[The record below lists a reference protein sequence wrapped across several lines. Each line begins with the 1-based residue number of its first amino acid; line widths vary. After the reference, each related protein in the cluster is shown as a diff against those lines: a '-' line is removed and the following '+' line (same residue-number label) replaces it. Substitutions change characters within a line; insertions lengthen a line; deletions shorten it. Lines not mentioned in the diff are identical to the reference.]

1 MIIAIWILLGLLLAA
16 CLAIKNYR
24 DEARYFE
31 SQHSASR
38 LSARGWYEAYSE
50 ASDRADR
57 ARAERDCYLTG
68 LGIISN
74 MKTENMAH
82 IGKRMAA
89 AADYALERGIDV

>member
-31 SQHSASR
+31 SQYKAHKKSAFEWSGAYIK
-38 LSARGWYEAYSE
+38 LSDKAARV
-50 ASDRADR
+50 
-57 ARAERDCYLTG
+57 RAERDAYLTG